1 MAMPRLNMPKYK
13 TSERGKMNRIIRQLN
28 RMGYDVDK
36 AEDAIQVIEIFKI
49 DKSQFE
55 FPYGSFAEAKKHT
68 LSGEFDF
75 DENAMMMTDA
85 EREQLKK
92 DVEEGRVWVRIHP
105 H

>member
-1 MAMPRLNMPKYK
+1 MPTLNMPKHK
-13 TSERGKMNRIIRQLN
+13 TSERGKINRIIRQLN

-36 AEDAIQVIEIFKI
+36 AEGAIQAIEIFKI

-55 FPYGSFAEAKKHT
+55 FPYGSFDEAKKHV

-75 DENAMMMTDA
+75 DDSNFYMTDE

-92 DVEEGRVWVRIHP
+92 DVKEGRLWVRRHP
-105 H
+105 Y